1 MIRKL
6 IILGALCAVS
16 LAAPAQSR
24 VLKWAHV
31 YEPTESFHLQAVQ
44 AATQIA
50 RDTQDRVR
58 VEVIPASRAGGEET
72 FLAKLKSGEIDI
84 AYLGMSQA
92 AKEYPGLGV
101 AGFPFVFQDTDH
113 VRRYLGS
120 PFFQEQLDGY
130 EKATGNHIATAVYYG
145 ARHVTSNRLLT
156 GPQDMA
162 GLRLRV
168 PAAPANKLFG
178 EAMKAQ
184 AVTIPF
190 AKVYDALKSGE
201 VDGQENP
208 LPTIH
213 AKKFYEVQKFT
224 FLTAHI
230 YELTSIMVSPAAW
243 KAISPADQKVV
254 DAAIKKAGSWVNVQ
268 IISSE
273 LTMEAELRKLGMRV
287 LGVDRKAFRDF
298 ALKNASPGDLG
309 VSTRDYDRLQALASS
324 AGVSSASAPPA
335 AEPVTERK
343 KKPAVR
349 TSPVPRT

>member
-1 MIRKL
+1 MIRNQ
-6 IILGALCAVS
+6 IILGVLCFAS
-16 LAAPAQSR
+16 LAAPAQTRS
-24 VLKWAHV
+24 LKWAHV
-31 YEPTESFHLQAVQ
+31 YEPTESFHVQAVQ

-50 RDTQDRVR
+50 RDTQERVR
-58 VEVIPASRAGGEET
+58 IEVIPASKAGGEET
-72 FLAKLKSGEIDI
+72 FLARLKSGEIDM

-92 AKEYPGLGV
+92 AREYPGLGV

-113 VRRYLGS
+113 VRRYLAS

-168 PAAPANKLFG
+168 PSAPANKLFG
-178 EAMKAQ
+178 EAMRAQ
-184 AVTIPF
+184 VTTIPF
-190 AKVYDALKSGE
+190 AKVYDALKNGE
-201 VDGQENP
+201 VDAQENP

-230 YELTSIMVSPAAW
+230 YELTSIMIAPSAW
-243 KAISPADQKVV
+243 KSISPGDQKVV
-254 DAAIKKAGSWVNVQ
+254 DAALKKAGSWVNVQ

-287 LGVDRKAFRDF
+287 LSVDRKAFKEF
-298 ALKNASPGDLG
+298 ALRNASPGDLG
-309 VSTRDYDRLQALASS
+309 VTARDYERIQALARG
-324 AGVSSASAPPA
+324 AAPPA
-335 AEPVTERK
+335 RA
-343 KKPAVR
+343 AS
-349 TSPVPRT
+349 SPRP